1 MLHFRALCLAYVSLF
16 ILGLGDNV
24 RGPLFPEILK
34 SFGISSSTG
43 SLFFV
48 VASMMGT
55 VSGFVAAP
63 AFDRVGT
70 LNTLRLGLLAFGLG
84 LLGFAIAPSFEFLLL
99 GSFLFGIGLG
109 FMGVVQNFYVIAAA
123 PPERTQQLQSGLHSM
138 YGMAS
143 FAAPAMVGV
152 VSALHWD
159 WKISYW
165 VVVVLCFLVLAGTYW
180 PGKELP
186 KPQKLLDG
194 QSKTSRR
201 ELLFWNSALACY
213 VLFEIMV
220 GTRMAQFMREAH
232 GMNLEMSSFWTTA
245 FFAFLLSGRV
255 LFVFWKPKA
264 RIRTQLFLS
273 LGGATLLMTVGLL
286 IHPVALVLSG
296 LAMSPFYPL
305 AMTAAGR
312 LFKDELHIAT
322 SYAITVVGVF
332 VVLMHF
338 LVGALTDQFGI
349 QGALLIGPVFG
360 VIAILL
366 LFSYPR
372 IFKKDLNF

>member
-34 SFGISSSTG
+34 AFEISSSTG

-48 VASMMGT
+48 VASILGT

-63 AFDRVGT
+63 AFDRIGT
-70 LNTLRLGLLAFGLG
+70 LNTLRLGLLSFGCGLMLFAVAPAFEV
-84 LLGFAIAPSFEFLLL
+84 LLS

-123 PPERTQQLQSGLHSM
+123 PTERIQQLQSGLHSM

-143 FAAPAMVGV
+143 FAAPAMVGLV
-152 VSALHWD
+152 GAAQWD

-165 VVVVLCFLVLAGTYW
+165 VVVALCFLVLVGTYW
-180 PGKELP
+180 PGRDLPQPQKFPEGKSKTPLKELI
-186 KPQKLLDG
+186 
-194 QSKTSRR
+194 
-201 ELLFWNSALACY
+201 FWNSALASY

-255 LFVFWKPKA
+255 LFVFWKPPLK
-264 RIRTQLFLS
+264 IRTQLFLS
-273 LGGATLLMTVGLL
+273 LGGATLLMTLGLL
-286 IHPVALVLSG
+286 VHPAALVLSG

-312 LFKDELHIAT
+312 LFKDELHVAT

-338 LVGALTDQFGI
+338 LVGALTDKWGI
-349 QGALLIGPVFG
+349 QGALMIGPVFG
-360 VIAILL
+360 LIAIILL
-366 LFSYPR
+366 ITYPR
-372 IFKKDLNF
+372 IFHRDLSF